1 MILRYAKT
9 SCVWPDREFQESA
22 HSPAVHTEPGS
33 LVHAKLAEPPSRPRA
48 LSDAPPRTVFRAPNA
63 PTTRRSAGDLCTA
76 QVGEKRGSRLIR
88 RVLRHE
94 ASLERGFQDRLVEGN
109 SRSQIYGVKRLH
121 VLSMQ
126 RALILAGGPEH
137 DRNRCDGRRYLAGW
151 LQFARLG
158 VDLELHDGVAL
169 LVGDV

>member
-1 MILRYAKT
+1 MRNGAPRRKGPTEGPALKIDRGGGKGGHLMARLGGRFATVPT
-9 SCVWPDREFQESA
+9 SSGELPRERCGRFCVS
-22 HSPAVHTEPGS
+22 SGPGS
-33 LVHAKLAEPPSRPRA
+33 AAGPARSGQQPGRSIFVRHSLDVQDHLQF
-48 LSDAPPRTVFRAPNA
+48 VRAPNA
-63 PTTRRSAGDLCTA
+63 PTTRRSPGDLCTA

-126 RALILAGGPEH
+126 KSINP
-137 DRNRCDGRRYLAGW
+137 GRR
-151 LQFARLG
+151 F
-158 VDLELHDGVAL
+158 
-169 LVGDV
+169 